1 MHTCS
6 SCHEVFEAT
15 TNRPRDISWKS
26 LFTRAAEVFPLRK
39 DIGSFDLVK
48 CPKCGHVEKS
58 EEFRIF
64 GFIPGSSRNIKL
76 VLFWLRVVRCLPV
89 CAEASKL
96 GEAWGQALDKPPG
109 RKPQGRADEDQRRRD
124 AMGI

>member
-6 SCHEVFEAT
+6 SCQEVFEAE

-26 LFTRAAEVFPLRK
+26 LITGPAELFPLGK

-58 EEFRIF
+58 KEFRIF
-64 GFIPGSSRNIKL
+64 GLIPGSRRNIKL
-76 VLFWLRVVRCLPV
+76 VLLGLVVALGLFGYWLLEVFLP
-89 CAEASKL
+89 AS
-96 GEAWGQALDKPPG
+96 
-109 RKPQGRADEDQRRRD
+109 R
-124 AMGI
+124 